1 MKFTEILEELRK
13 GKKVTREKW
22 EKHGDSC
29 AIDFILGFTRALINK
44 EVQSAKL
51 KNGLYKILM
60 YMLFIIILIIIQW
73 IFPNM
78 LIWNIGGF
86 NFSLSMMALLIIAFI
101 EITSITENSKQI
113 PMLYSLFCLIQ
124 SKIKE
129 IIPISKTEEQS
140 SDRD

>member
-1 MKFTEILEELRK
+1 MDLNILQKIVFDDFKFIIL
-13 GKKVTREKW
+13 VIA
-22 EKHGDSC
+22 SC

-60 YMLFIIILIIIQW
+60 YILFIIILIIIQW

>member
-1 MKFTEILEELRK
+1 MDLNILQKIVFDDFKFIIL
-13 GKKVTREKW
+13 VIASFT
-22 EKHGDSC
+22 
-29 AIDFILGFTRALINK
+29 IDFILGFTRALINK

-124 SKIKE
+124 SKIKD

>member
-1 MKFTEILEELRK
+1 MDLNILQKIVSDDFKFIIL
-13 GKKVTREKW
+13 VIA
-22 EKHGDSC
+22 SC
-29 AIDFILGFTRALINK
+29 TIDFILGFTRALINK

-51 KNGLYKILM
+51 KNGIYKILM